1 MTNKPTNINKGKQ
14 QKQRVRAPR
23 RIVDTRT
30 LDDDAHVRID
40 TASRE
45 ASLQPGT
52 IRNLIS
58 HKPPLFPLPIPKDG
72 PGPNYW
78 RLGDIRAW
86 LKTNRGAQRAKG

>member
-1 MTNKPTNINKGKQ
+1 MTERKTA
-14 QKQRVRAPR
+14 KQRTPPPR
-23 RIVDTRT
+23 RVVDTRT
-30 LDDDAHVRID
+30 LDDEAHVRID

-58 HKPPLFPLPIPKDG
+58 QQPPGFPLPIPKDH

-78 RLGDIRAW
+78 RLGDIRSW
-86 LKTNRGAQRAKG
+86 LRKNRGAQAPPSQRKTG